1 MNKPFPPAGFPL
13 PENIER
19 SELVLSCARFN
30 DNLQFF
36 TDKLGFK
43 LDSISPAD
51 NPRVAQISGYGQCIQ
66 LQFGEDPEAPLTLRL
81 LYQSANEDE
90 DKDEEE
96 AILIAPNGT
105 CIAFAPAT
113 EAPTVPAICQSFVLS
128 KKHSPS
134 TWSDGR
140 AGMSYR
146 DLIPGRQG
154 GRFIA
159 SHIRIQ
165 EGGPVA
171 DYNHYHNVRFQMI
184 YCYKGWVRVAYQ
196 DQGADFVLNPGDCVM
211 QPPGIRHRV
220 IACSPGLE
228 VVEISCPAEHQTC
241 VDHDIELPT
250 KDLSLER
257 LFAGQGFVRHQQ
269 DEVQWGPWRLAGFEA
284 LDMGIARASQGLAAA
299 YHVRAVETS
308 DSKVSVIKH
317 DEEFLFLFILT
328 GQVTLACESHGENHI
343 SAGDACVI
351 PAGHSHALLNGSS
364 GLEFLEVRLSAD
376 FSLVTETMDLKRL
389 MEIV

>member
-1 MNKPFPPAGFPL
+1 MNKSLEPENFPL
-13 PENIER
+13 PENIQQ
-19 SELVLSCARFN
+19 SELVLSCALFN

-36 TDKLGFK
+36 IDKLGFK

-66 LQFGEDPEAPLTLRL
+66 LRLGEDPEAPLTLRL
-81 LYQSANEDE
+81 LYGSPDE
-90 DKDEEE
+90 DGRKETT
-96 AILIAPNGT
+96 LIAPNGT
-105 CIAFAPAT
+105 CIAIVPAIET
-113 EAPTVPAICQSFVLS
+113 PTVPVICQSFVLS
-128 KKHSPS
+128 KKDSPL
-134 TWSDGR
+134 TWNDGR

-165 EGGPVA
+165 QGGPVA

-184 YCYKGWVRVAYQ
+184 FCYKGWVRVAYQ

-220 IACSPGLE
+220 MACSPGLE
-228 VVEISCPAEHQTC
+228 VIEISCPAEHQTC

-257 LFAGQGFVRHQQ
+257 LFGGQGFVRHQQ
-269 DEVQWGPWRLAGFEA
+269 DEAQWGPWRLAGFEA
-284 LDMGIARASQGLAAA
+284 LDMGIAGASQGLAGA

-328 GQVTLACESHGENHI
+328 GQVTLTCESHGENHI

-376 FSLVTETMDLKRL
+376 FSLASESMDLKRL